1 MAKPFRVSDEIHQ
14 GLKEYSEQTG
24 VPMSRV
30 VNDAMG
36 DWLKTV
42 GAARLEHFKK
52 EAPGT
57 GANVIEMRPQEAF
70 A

>member
-1 MAKPFRVSDEIHQ
+1 MAKPFRLSDDVHV
-14 GLKEYSEQTG
+14 GLKEYSEATG

-42 GAARLEHFKK
+42 GAARMEFFKQQK
-52 EAPGT
+52 EAELT
-57 GANVIEMRPQEAF
+57 TA
-70 A
+70 